1 MGNDVGHCGGGRDGA
16 DGFVFLVG
24 VMVAVVVGV
33 VVAFTGV
40 SVLMAMTVV
49 VVRVTVVA
57 DAMMGV

>member
-1 MGNDVGHCGGGRDGA
+1 
-16 DGFVFLVG
+16 
-24 VMVAVVVGV
+24 MVAVVVGV